1 MGGGRRHIAASDDR
15 CVSRGITM
23 DDNTFLGLI
32 TLLAFVGG
40 IGYASWQLLLLWLAQ
55 KWEDE
60 VPLGTSR
67 DETANV
73 NPVPQTVAHEHYFV

>member
-1 MGGGRRHIAASDDR
+1 MMRMRPPVIDASP
-15 CVSRGITM
+15 GENQM

-40 IGYASWQLLLLWLAQ
+40 IGYASWQLVLLWLAQ
-55 KWEDE
+55 KQQDE
-60 VPLGTSR
+60 VPLGT
-67 DETANV
+67 EANEAACL